1 MKHFYNEIQNWFDY
15 HDFFRNAVA
24 NAKDGQKFVEIGVW
38 KGGSTAFMGVEIF
51 NSGKK
56 ISYDAI
62 DSFEGS
68 VEHGDVKDW
77 LYDEACKNLKPLT
90 DIGVVNLIRGY
101 SLDLVDDYEDES
113 IDFCFIDGS
122 HEYEDVKKD
131 IEAWL
136 PKIKKGGIL
145 SGHDYDKSWVG
156 VINAVDEL
164 LGKENIKIYKSVYC
178 YEKS

>member
-1 MKHFYNEIQNWFDY
+1 MEHYYKGIQNFFDY
-15 HDFFRNAVA
+15 EDFFTDILSS
-24 NAKDGQKFVEIGVW
+24 AKDGQRFVEIGVW
-38 KGGSTAFMGVEIF
+38 KGGSTSFMGVEIV

-56 ISYDAI
+56 IIYDAI

-68 VEHGDVKDW
+68 IEHGDVKDW
-77 LYDEACKNLKPLT
+77 LYLEASENLKPLT
-90 DIGVVNLIRGY
+90 NLGIVNLIKGF
-101 SLDLVDDYEDES
+101 SLDVVSNYEDES

-136 PKIKKGGIL
+136 PKVKKGGIL
-145 SGHDYDKSWVG
+145 SGHDYDESWQG
-156 VINAVDEL
+156 VVKAVDEL
-164 LGKENIKIYKSVYC
+164 LGKENIKNTKSIYI

>member
-15 HDFFRNAVA
+15 DDFFRNVVA
-24 NAKDGQKFVEIGVW
+24 SAKDGQKFVEIGVW

-68 VEHGDVKDW
+68 FEHGDVKDW
-77 LYDEACKNLKPLT
+77 LYLEASKNLKPLT
-90 DIGVVNLIRGY
+90 DIGIVNVIKGH
-101 SLDLVDDYEDES
+101 SMDLVDTYEDES

-136 PKIKKGGIL
+136 PKIKKGGML
-145 SGHDYDKSWVG
+145 AGHDYSSSWDG
-156 VINAVDEL
+156 VVKAVNEVL
-164 LGKENIKIYKSVYC
+164 ERKNIKIYKSVYA